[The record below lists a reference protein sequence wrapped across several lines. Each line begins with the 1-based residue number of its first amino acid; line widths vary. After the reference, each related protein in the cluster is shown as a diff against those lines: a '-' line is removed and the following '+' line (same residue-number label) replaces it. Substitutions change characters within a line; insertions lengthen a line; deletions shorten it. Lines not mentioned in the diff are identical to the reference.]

1 MNKELDKELEYNKF
15 YLYFVYIYTFF
26 MIIVAFKI
34 VKYCADENLIT
45 KVIAK
50 YEKNA
55 DDKNKKLVAD
65 EKLKSE
71 FDKIYKDLNKNKL
84 DSASLEI
91 DNFKLVLSKIQNLK
105 ER

>member
-1 MNKELDKELEYNKF
+1 MNKELEHKLG
-15 YLYFVYIYTFF
+15 LSVIYSLVFF
-26 MIIVAFKI
+26 MFIAGFNV
-34 VKYCADENLIT
+34 VKSCADKNLIN

-50 YEKNA
+50 HEKNA

-84 DSASLEI
+84 DSATLEI